1 MNKGRRVQLTVP
13 PELVGPLTFYA
24 ESVRRPLATAIIEF
38 LAESA
43 PALEAMGKF
52 ARLHRSGKKA
62 AASKALRE
70 LVGDQMAE
78 VIKEVRDR

>member
-13 PELVGPLTFYA
+13 PELVGPLVFYA
-24 ESVRRPLATAIIEF
+24 ESINRPVATAIVDF
-38 LAESA
+38 LQESA
-43 PALEAMGKF
+43 PALEALGKF

-70 LVGDQMAE
+70 LVGDQMAA
-78 VIKEVRDR
+78 VINEHRDR

>member
-1 MNKGRRVQLTVP
+1 MNRGRRVNLTVP
-13 PELVGPLTFYA
+13 PELVGPLVFYA
-24 ESVRRPLATAIIEF
+24 ESINRPLSTAIIDY

-43 PALEAMGKF
+43 PALEALGKF

-62 AASKALRE
+62 AASKAMRE
-70 LVGDQMAE
+70 LIGDQMAE